1 MLADQPKLK
10 FRGHYHEEYRQT
22 HQNAPSFQ
30 LKDHDC
36 QTELQRDAYSCSRCC
51 SRLLNQNAV
60 LLFIYSISKTKNER
74 SLEEAVPL
82 TRGRPEAGIIRF
94 VRSNVGTPRV
104 KCEVIQ
110 KKRAEKTEVREAAR
124 QAALKEIKERIKKTK
139 DEKKA
144 KKAEV
149 LSKATKVGSRDA
161 RFCEM
166 RRWEWWFRFIRACIA
181 NNKHLDQFFSHTA
194 RRHQRET
201 IKRRSDEGKCNF
213 PLSSPA

>member
-1 MLADQPKLK
+1 MTVKLSCDETLIAAHGVVPVCLTKMLFFFSYIPSPKQRT
-10 FRGHYHEEYRQT
+10 RGAWRKQ
-22 HQNAPSFQ
+22 
-30 LKDHDC
+30 
-36 QTELQRDAYSCSRCC
+36 
-51 SRLLNQNAV
+51 V
-60 LLFIYSISKTKNER
+60 LT
-74 SLEEAVPL
+74 L
-82 TRGRPEAGIIRF
+82 TRY
-94 VRSNVGTPRV
+94 VRATYSSSHKRSTGSRYHT
-104 KCEVIQ
+104 

-181 NNKHLDQFFSHTA
+181 NNKHLDQFFSRTA

-201 IKRRSDEGKCNF
+201 IKRRSDEVMHLTGLGVSTQYPRCRCGSRII
-213 PLSSPA
+213 LARY